1 MRDAFMSWLRKIPEM
16 TKQIGLKL
24 QAILQNVKQYE
35 YVKIPEGSGMAIFRM
50 KKIEIY
56 RHHDTIL

>member
-1 MRDAFMSWLRKIPEM
+1 MKLDIKYKSFLGLKYFIYLPDSRPANIPAIG
-16 TKQIGLKL
+16 IGL
-24 QAILQNVKQYE
+24 
-35 YVKIPEGSGMAIFRM
+35 AIFRM